1 MAYRMTPARRAAL
14 RKAQI
19 ASARKRRKGFK
30 GKASTFKKTVGPKR
44 QANKQL
50 RKSAFKKARTNAKAS
65 RTAKRARRASVRSTA
80 ARNKAAAL
88 GSKSKRLRQKQT
100 RIQTGK
106 QGAYLKRRKARR
118 KAIRR
123 TAFKK
128 AK

>member
-19 ASARKRRKGFK
+19 ASARKRRKGLK

-44 QANKQL
+44 QANKTL

-65 RTAKRARRASVRSTA
+65 RASKKARAASVRSTA
-80 ARNKAAAL
+80 ARNKSAAL
-88 GSKSKRLRQKQT
+88 ASKSKRLKAKSK
-100 RIQTGK
+100 RISTGK
-106 QGAYLKRRKARR
+106 QGAYKKRRKARR

-128 AK
+128 K